1 MDNYIAVLKK
11 YSDFESNSTRKE
23 YWMFV
28 LFNIV
33 FSSITALISPNA
45 SAFYYLFVFIP
56 ALAVTVR
63 RLHDVGKSGWMMLI
77 VFIPIIGW
85 IWLLVLLLQE
95 GNSDEI
101 ELSESVFPKD
111 NVIKPKTEYTMNSDD
126 IKEEFSNI
134 EANKE
139 VLSKEEMPK
148 ENTTKEVFS
157 NDESLYD
164 NDADFI
170 EYAGN
175 DGVIKTM
182 KKSQASKFPQSHPAR
197 IAADKTL

>member
-139 VLSKEEMPK
+139 V
-148 ENTTKEVFS
+148 FS